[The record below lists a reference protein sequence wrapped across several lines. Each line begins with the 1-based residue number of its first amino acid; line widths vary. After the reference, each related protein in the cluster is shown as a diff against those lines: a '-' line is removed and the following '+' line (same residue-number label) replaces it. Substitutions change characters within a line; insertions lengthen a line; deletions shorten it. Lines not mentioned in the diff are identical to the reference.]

1 MPIEYLIQ
9 ELTDGKLILR
19 SSRFTADEAAK
30 EAIRLHKKTGNPV
43 NVSQY
48 WVPYNQIEDM
58 EDVNEYLI
66 LAGKIH

>member
-9 ELTDGKLILR
+9 ELTGGKLILR

-30 EAIRLHKKTGNPV
+30 EAIRLHEKTGNPV

-48 WVPYNQIEDM
+48 WIPYNQIEDM
-58 EDVNEYLI
+58 EDINEYLNS
-66 LAGKIH
+66 AGKIN

>member
-9 ELTDGKLILR
+9 ELTGGKLILR
-19 SSRFTADEAAK
+19 SSKFTANEAAR

-48 WVPYNQIEDM
+48 WVPYNQIEEM
-58 EDVNEYLI
+58 EDINEYLI
-66 LAGKIH
+66 LAAKIH